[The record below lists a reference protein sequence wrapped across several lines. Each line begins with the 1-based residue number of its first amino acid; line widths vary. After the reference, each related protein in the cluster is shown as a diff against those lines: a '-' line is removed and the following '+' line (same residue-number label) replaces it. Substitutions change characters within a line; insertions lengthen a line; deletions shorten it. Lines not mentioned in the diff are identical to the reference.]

1 MTPYGNLDSVLNDMR
16 VTVDFSNVPIKSI
29 EQKGIF
35 GNTPLIVAAG
45 WGNADAVRLLLD
57 AGANINAMGEDHDT
71 ALHRAVAVEA
81 LDVVQI
87 LIDRGASIEMADA
100 DGYTPQDFAED
111 ARDLRIRE
119 LLHRTVAP

>member
-1 MTPYGNLDSVLNDMR
+1 MTPYDNLDSVLNDMR
-16 VTVDFSNVPIKSI
+16 ITADFFNVPINSI
-29 EQKGIF
+29 EQKSIF
-35 GNTPLIVAAG
+35 GNTPLIVAAA

-57 AGANINAMGEDHDT
+57 AGANINATGEDHDT

-87 LIDRGASIEMADA
+87 LIDRGASVEMADA
-100 DGYTPQDFAED
+100 DGYTPRDFAED

-119 LLHRTVAP
+119 LLHRTTAP